1 MTVKPGRKRTERK
14 KRSRKKDEF
23 DKEKERAQMKKT
35 GYTRNE
41 LRVKAAE
48 IRQDILKMLNAA
60 GSGHPGGSL
69 SMVEILVSL
78 YFGIMNYDMAMHNWR
93 GRDKF
98 VLSKG
103 HGCPA
108 LYAVLAD
115 RGFFPK
121 KELMTLRKLG
131 SRLQGHPQLGL
142 PGLEISS
149 GSLGQGLSVAVGFA
163 LADRMDSVDAR
174 VYCMV
179 GDGETNEGQIWE
191 AAMTAAHY
199 KLDNLCCIVDRNRLQ
214 IDGFCCEVMDL
225 GKYRG
230 KWESFGWRVAEV
242 DGHDIEQ
249 LTKVFKE
256 MKDVKGQPQVVLAHT
271 VKGKG
276 VSFMENKAEW
286 HGVAPTDDELARA
299 LAEIEEQTRMIV

>member
-1 MTVKPGRKRTERK
+1 
-14 KRSRKKDEF
+14 
-23 DKEKERAQMKKT
+23 MKMT
-35 GYTRNE
+35 GYTTQD
-41 LRVKAAE
+41 LRKKAAE
-48 IRQDILKMLNAA
+48 IRRDILVMLHAA

-69 SMVEILVSL
+69 SMVEILITL
-78 YFGIMNYDMAMHNWR
+78 YYDIMNVAPDKHDWR

-121 KELMTLRKLG
+121 EELMTLRKFG

-163 LADRMDSVDAR
+163 LADRMDGVDAR

-199 KLDNLCCIVDRNRLQ
+199 KLDNLCCIVDYNKLQ
-214 IDGFCCEVMDL
+214 IDGLCCEVMDL
-225 GKYRG
+225 GKYKG
-230 KWESFGWRVAEV
+230 KWEGFGWRVAEV
-242 DGHDIEQ
+242 DGHDFEQ
-249 LTKVFKE
+249 LTKAFNE
-256 MKDVKGQPQVVLAHT
+256 MKDIKGQPQLVLAHT
-271 VKGKG
+271 IKGKG

-286 HGVAPTDDELARA
+286 HGVTPKDEELEKA
-299 LAEIEEQTRMIV
+299 LGEIDEQLRGIG